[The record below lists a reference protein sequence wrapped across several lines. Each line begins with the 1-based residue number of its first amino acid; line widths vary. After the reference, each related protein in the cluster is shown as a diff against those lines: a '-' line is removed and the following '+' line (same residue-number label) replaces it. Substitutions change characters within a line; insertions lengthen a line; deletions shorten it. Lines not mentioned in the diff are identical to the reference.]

1 MQSMRIGRS
10 FWRALGDQKE
20 GLEVHVAI
28 CWVGSLYTPADPII
42 LTGSLCQGVQAP
54 VSRHLFHDRDLG
66 TGHVDPDYLD
76 QARAIAGH
84 A

>member
-1 MQSMRIGRS
+1 MQSMRIGHS

-42 LTGSLCQGVQAP
+42 LTVAL
-54 VSRHLFHDRDLG
+54 
-66 TGHVDPDYLD
+66 
-76 QARAIAGH
+76 
-84 A
+84 

>member
-1 MQSMRIGRS
+1 M
-10 FWRALGDQKE
+10 
-20 GLEVHVAI
+20 VHSAI
-28 CWVGSLYTPADPII
+28 DAQRLITCDMTCS
-42 LTGSLCQGVQAP
+42 SLCQGVQAP